1 MHAKIKTFYL
11 TQNRHVSHAT
21 VDHILIVKF
30 NPLLFLGLFNSY
42 RLYIYIYIHKHN
54 RLTYNILQVRKHIN
68 TSINMGAV
76 DTMLESYGNE
86 FFTRHTDSVL
96 CCSVDGRC
104 RLAVTGG
111 IDDTAFVWDLKTKH
125 VIFECLGHRES
136 VVAASFSVNSTYVAT
151 GDLNGYIQVRNTT
164 TGIKIFDFDVDEI
177 NWILWHNTSEFVLLA
192 GTTKGEF
199 WMWNVN
205 DPAAVKTFP
214 SYGSPTT
221 VAKLLSDGFKI
232 VSGYGDGSVRVFDLK
247 TRQTVLQLNDPN
259 QAEVI
264 SLDLN
269 LNNALLAVGCIDS
282 SVKLINLNT
291 CKVVGNL
298 FCKSPEQ
305 PTDGSTSGAVK
316 SNEELI
322 GSEGAPADGVLD
334 GEDVKDCDA
343 AKVEPLEIIDE
354 FARPPYVKDDVCED
368 SEEAEEE
375 DDFSEDES
383 NATDIVSVESVLFSR
398 CGRYLAAANNLGT
411 ICIWDVA
418 FQVVRCQRHTNVGIT
433 RCAWS
438 DNGNYITS
446 CLDGT
451 VVVYD
456 LNLAILKRYE
466 LHSDQILDIHY
477 RNKVLVSASE
487 DKTCRVISVAE

>member
-1 MHAKIKTFYL
+1 M
-11 TQNRHVSHAT
+11 
-21 VDHILIVKF
+21 
-30 NPLLFLGLFNSY
+30 
-42 RLYIYIYIHKHN
+42 
-54 RLTYNILQVRKHIN
+54 
-68 TSINMGAV
+68 V
-76 DTMLESYGNE
+76 DTTLGSNSNE

-96 CCSVDGRC
+96 CCSIDSRT

-125 VIFECLGHRES
+125 VIFECIGHKES
-136 VVAASFSVNSTYVAT
+136 VVAASFSANSTYVAT

-164 TGIKIFDFDVDEI
+164 TGIKIFEFDVDEI
-177 NWILWHNTSEFVLLA
+177 NWIIWHNTSEFVLLA

-221 VAKLLSDGFKI
+221 AAKILSDGFKV

-247 TRQTVLQLNDPN
+247 TRQTILQLSDPN

-269 LNNALLAVGCIDS
+269 HNNALLAVGCLDS
-282 SVKLINLNT
+282 SIKLINLNT
-291 CKVVGNL
+291 SKVVGNL

-305 PTDGSTSGAVK
+305 PTEAHGSTSEQTGTVVAIDEEHTESGGATEKV
-316 SNEELI
+316 
-322 GSEGAPADGVLD
+322 PD
-334 GEDVKDCDA
+334 EDDEKDCDA
-343 AKVEPLEIIDE
+343 GEAEPIEVIDE
-354 FARPPYVKDDVCED
+354 FASPPDTNED
-368 SEEAEEE
+368 GCDEIEE
-375 DDFSEDES
+375 DEEGFSGNDDDDES
-383 NATDIVSVESVLFSR
+383 FATNIVSVESVLFSK

-418 FQVVRCQRHTNVGIT
+418 FQVERCQLHTNIGIT

-438 DNGNYITS
+438 DNGNYITA

-451 VVVYD
+451 IAVYD
-456 LNLAILKRYE
+456 LNLTPLRKYE
-466 LHSDQILDIHY
+466 MHSDQILDIDY
-477 RNKVLVSASE
+477 RDKVLVSASE
-487 DKTCRVISVAE
+487 DKKCKVIQIVE